1 MPSLIRAFSAR
12 KVLTERKC
20 KAAAE
25 TDSRDEGGPRSGGRV
40 LTFIKSPIFESFS
53 TCSDEAGLL
62 CWNPARHAMSF
73 GLRYWNSDNKRTL
86 PPLTRSPSR
95 FSGEAMLRCTSNR
108 HSATGT
114 PYYTVRRTG
123 YFLFHDTSNTEL
135 TTGSGFCPESL
146 ERVSDAR
153 LKKEP

>member
-53 TCSDEAGLL
+53 TCSDVAGLL
-62 CWNPARHAMSF
+62 CWNPVRHATS
-73 GLRYWNSDNKRTL
+73 SDSDTGTQMIKGPFRRRWRQL
-86 PPLTRSPSR
+86 PL
-95 FSGEAMLRCTSNR
+95 
-108 HSATGT
+108 TGT
-114 PYYTVRRTG
+114 PCYTVLQTDIPQRGRHIT
-123 YFLFHDTSNTEL
+123 LFVEPAIFTPKIISNTEL
-135 TTGSGFCPESL
+135 TTVSGFCPESL

-153 LKKEP
+153 RKKES